1 MLNNLPS
8 KVGLNFDLTEL
19 SIGIFGFLLVVVMVI
34 RPEGLLPE
42 RRRKMELTQPVEE
55 EAVFEARA

>member
-1 MLNNLPS
+1 
-8 KVGLNFDLTEL
+8 
-19 SIGIFGFLLVVVMVI
+19 
-34 RPEGLLPE
+34 LPE